1 MTNPAHHDF
10 LEGLVEF
17 DRVRS
22 LKWSPII
29 RAAKYKHVTV
39 PESLRKGDPITLVE
53 VESAEETSAIF
64 KKANAEAT
72 PIYVRQGTGGVMLDI
87 IRPEPPGS
95 IVLDLRRLNWIR
107 PNLDSGYVE
116 VGPTVTESALNE
128 ALAPHGFT
136 YPEFVGPVTWGGL
149 VSLNTSGRSVDSYW
163 GKPGDYLMGLEV
175 VLPTGEIVQTGTRS
189 HRRPCG
195 VDLTRLFTGFQ
206 AMAGTIT
213 NLRLRLVPTPRNTSW
228 GVAYVPTVEA
238 AGRTVAQLYR
248 QGLPPPRL
256 MELMDDPFLEL
267 GGMAN
272 AAHNAV
278 ILIRTDGFTSVEAE
292 AKLDAILEVARGQG
306 AEKAEQVTEEEFQQF
321 VEFRN
326 VGEKADLIKDL
337 GLFPLFGGVMDGPLD
352 AMAPCMEANGRML
365 KDLCDA
371 NPGLYGVRIGHIGG
385 GTFHPVFFA
394 PQSWEF
400 ERLLQ
405 LASEMRGHMLR
416 LQLEFGCTTGE
427 QGIFPQHYEWFHQY
441 YGPEYASAVSRIR
454 DALDPQHILNDAR
467 FQRPDNYKSG

>member
-22 LKWSPII
+22 VKWSPII
-29 RAAKYKHVTV
+29 RAGKYKHVTV
-39 PESLRKGDPITLVE
+39 PESLREGDPITLVE
-53 VESAEETSAIF
+53 VESAEETAAIF

-116 VGPTVTESALNE
+116 VGPTVTESALNK

-256 MELMDDPFLEL
+256 MELLDDPFLEL
-267 GGMAN
+267 GGLAN

-321 VEFRN
+321 VQFRN
-326 VGEKADLIKDL
+326 VGEKADLIKEL

-352 AMAPCMEANGRML
+352 TMAPCMEASGRML
-365 KDLCDA
+365 KDVCDA
-371 NPGLYGVRIGHIGG
+371 NPGLRGVRIGHIGG

-400 ERLLQ
+400 ERLQQ

-427 QGIFPQHYEWFHQY
+427 QGIFPQHYAWFHQY
-441 YGPEYASAVSRIR
+441 YGPEYASTVSRIR

-467 FQRPDNYKSG
+467 FQRPHYYNSG